1 MRYESAE
8 LAKIAVN
15 LFLASSVSVTN
26 TLAGLCE
33 RLGADWSE
41 IAPTLRLDPRIGA
54 HAYLSP
60 GLGLA
65 GGNLERDLATVREL
79 ANQHGAEAGVI
90 DAWLVN
96 SRHRRDW
103 VLRLLHAHVLS
114 HGPDATLALWGLAY
128 KPDTAS
134 TRNSPAIALIEAL
147 DAMTIRAYDPQ
158 ARLPASAQPCNF
170 AQYPGAL
177 EACAGADA
185 LAILTPWAEFRG
197 MPPAGI
203 REMMRGRT
211 VIDPF
216 AALDG
221 ACCRRVGLDY
231 FRLGEPV
238 AKEVFV

>member
-1 MRYESAE
+1 
-8 LAKIAVN
+8 
-15 LFLASSVSVTN
+15 
-26 TLAGLCE
+26 
-33 RLGADWSE
+33 
-41 IAPTLRLDPRIGA
+41 
-54 HAYLSP
+54 
-60 GLGLA
+60 
-65 GGNLERDLATVREL
+65 
-79 ANQHGAEAGVI
+79 EAGVI

-103 VLRLLHAHVLS
+103 VLRLLHTHVLS
-114 HGPDATLALWGLAY
+114 QCPDATLALWGLAY

-134 TRNSPAIALIEAL
+134 TKNSPAVALLEAL
-147 DAMTIRAYDPQ
+147 GATTRRAYDPQ
-158 ARLPASAQPCNF
+158 AHLPAAVQPGYF

-185 LAILTPWAEFRG
+185 LAILTPWPEFRAL
-197 MPPAGI
+197 PPTAI
-203 REMMRGRT
+203 REMMRGRI

-238 AKEVFV
+238 AK